1 MCSGSP
7 IPFPKKQIYSP
18 VVAFVRA
25 ETRVLF
31 RLFAIPSFFGDKRPQ
46 LLASAGCSARGLF
59 APLGSDA
66 RRAAVLAVL
75 VFEGVRIGQGSQG
88 MVLL

>member
-1 MCSGSP
+1 MPRHEFCLD
-7 IPFPKKQIYSP
+7 YL
-18 VVAFVRA
+18 
-25 ETRVLF
+25 LF
-31 RLFAIPSFFGDKRPQ
+31 RHFSEINDRSYSH
-46 LLASAGCSARGLF
+46 LLDVPLVRRGLF